1 MESVRAKAIHEFTG
15 ANAFSAAASRNSRD
29 SRRIFIAWI
38 SLLAGKFRC
47 LKVQLLDVAVYWQGC
62 LHSARKVS
70 DKNMKDGFISERL
83 STEFPISKSSK

>member
-1 MESVRAKAIHEFTG
+1 MESVRAKAIHEFTE
-15 ANAFSAAASRNSRD
+15 ANVVSAAAPRNLRD
-29 SRRIFIAWI
+29 RRRIFIAGI

-70 DKNMKDGFISERL
+70 DKKMKDGFIAERL
-83 STEFPISKSSK
+83 SSEFLICKSSK